1 MAVQKVFKRYEYKYL
16 LTREQKELL
25 QNVMEEYMI
34 PDEYGKSTIC
44 NLYFD
49 TPQYLLIRRSIE
61 NKVYKEKVRL
71 RTYGRAEPAG
81 EAFIEL
87 KKKYKK
93 VVYKRRICT
102 EYEKAIQY
110 LCRGERVVGES
121 QIGEELDY
129 ALRLYQG
136 IRPAMW
142 LSYEREAFYGK
153 EDHELRMTFDQNI
166 LWRTEDLDLSS
177 PIYGRSLLDEDQKL
191 LEIKVGHAIPL
202 WLSHFLTENKMF
214 RTSYSKYGNA
224 YRTLLREGE
233 INYV

>member
-1 MAVQKVFKRYEYKYL
+1 MAVQKIFKRYEYKYL

-34 PDEYGKSTIC
+34 PDEYGRSTIC

-71 RTYGRAEPAG
+71 RTYGR
-81 EAFIEL
+81 
-87 KKKYKK
+87 
-93 VVYKRRICT
+93 
-102 EYEKAIQY
+102 
-110 LCRGERVVGES
+110 
-121 QIGEELDY
+121 
-129 ALRLYQG
+129 
-136 IRPAMW
+136 
-142 LSYEREAFYGK
+142 
-153 EDHELRMTFDQNI
+153 
-166 LWRTEDLDLSS
+166 
-177 PIYGRSLLDEDQKL
+177 SLLDEDQSL
-191 LEIKVGHAIPL
+191 LEIKVGYAIPL
-202 WLSHFLTENKMF
+202 WLSHFLTENKIF

>member
-87 KKKYKK
+87 KKNGIRKSDP
-93 VVYKRRICT
+93 VSLPGRT
-102 EYEKAIQY
+102 G
-110 LCRGERVVGES
+110 CRGKSDR
-121 QIGEELDY
+121 
-129 ALRLYQG
+129 R
-136 IRPAMW
+136 
-142 LSYEREAFYGK
+142 
-153 EDHELRMTFDQNI
+153 
-166 LWRTEDLDLSS
+166 RTGLCSETL
-177 PIYGRSLLDEDQKL
+177 P
-191 LEIKVGHAIPL
+191 
-202 WLSHFLTENKMF
+202 
-214 RTSYSKYGNA
+214 GNPPGNVA
-224 YRTLLREGE
+224 VL
-233 INYV
+233 

>member
-34 PDEYGKSTIC
+34 PDEYGRSTIC

-71 RTYGRAEPAG
+71 RTYGR
-81 EAFIEL
+81 
-87 KKKYKK
+87 
-93 VVYKRRICT
+93 
-102 EYEKAIQY
+102 
-110 LCRGERVVGES
+110 
-121 QIGEELDY
+121 
-129 ALRLYQG
+129 
-136 IRPAMW
+136 
-142 LSYEREAFYGK
+142 
-153 EDHELRMTFDQNI
+153 
-166 LWRTEDLDLSS
+166 
-177 PIYGRSLLDEDQKL
+177 SLLDEDQSL

-202 WLSHFLTENKMF
+202 WLSHFLTENKIF

>member
-93 VVYKRRICT
+93 VVYKRRICRGKSDRRRT
-102 EYEKAIQY
+102 G
-110 LCRGERVVGES
+110 LCSET
-121 QIGEELDY
+121 L
-129 ALRLYQG
+129 
-136 IRPAMW
+136 P
-142 LSYEREAFYGK
+142 
-153 EDHELRMTFDQNI
+153 
-166 LWRTEDLDLSS
+166 
-177 PIYGRSLLDEDQKL
+177 
-191 LEIKVGHAIPL
+191 
-202 WLSHFLTENKMF
+202 
-214 RTSYSKYGNA
+214 GNPP
-224 YRTLLREGE
+224 G
-233 INYV
+233 YVAVL

>member
-34 PDEYGKSTIC
+34 PDEYGRSTIC

-71 RTYGRAEPAG
+71 RTYGR
-81 EAFIEL
+81 
-87 KKKYKK
+87 
-93 VVYKRRICT
+93 
-102 EYEKAIQY
+102 
-110 LCRGERVVGES
+110 
-121 QIGEELDY
+121 
-129 ALRLYQG
+129 
-136 IRPAMW
+136 
-142 LSYEREAFYGK
+142 
-153 EDHELRMTFDQNI
+153 
-166 LWRTEDLDLSS
+166 
-177 PIYGRSLLDEDQKL
+177 SLLDEDQSL

-202 WLSHFLTENKMF
+202 WLSHFLTENKIF

-224 YRTLLREGE
+224 YRTLLRERE

>member
-1 MAVQKVFKRYEYKYL
+1 M
-16 LTREQKELL
+16 QKELL

-87 KKKYKK
+87 KKKYTT

-102 EYEKAIQY
+102 EYEKATQY

-177 PIYGRSLLDEDQKL
+177 PIYGRSLLDEEQSL

>member
-93 VVYKRRICT
+93 SST
-102 EYEKAIQY
+102 KANLYGIRKSDPVS
-110 LCRGERVVGES
+110 LPGRTGCRGKSDR
-121 QIGEELDY
+121 
-129 ALRLYQG
+129 R
-136 IRPAMW
+136 
-142 LSYEREAFYGK
+142 
-153 EDHELRMTFDQNI
+153 
-166 LWRTEDLDLSS
+166 RTGLCSETL
-177 PIYGRSLLDEDQKL
+177 P
-191 LEIKVGHAIPL
+191 
-202 WLSHFLTENKMF
+202 
-214 RTSYSKYGNA
+214 GNPPGNVA
-224 YRTLLREGE
+224 VL
-233 INYV
+233 